1 MIEGHQP
8 LYNYG
13 IDGRGSVGVASSDEN
28 DGQVGGRDGLKEI
41 REQLEDLSSNYEME
55 GFEEQE
61 EEEGAHVKDQDEY
74 SKNERVVWGVGWGEE
89 EWKDMDGDGGN
100 EVRVS
105 QFLSSKS
112 LLHFSDFLLP
122 L

>member
-1 MIEGHQP
+1 M
-8 LYNYG
+8 
-13 IDGRGSVGVASSDEN
+13 
-28 DGQVGGRDGLKEI
+28 
-41 REQLEDLSSNYEME
+41 LEEL
-55 GFEEQE
+55 
-61 EEEGAHVKDQDEY
+61 QDEY

>member
-1 MIEGHQP
+1 VIEGHQP

-13 IDGRGSVGVASSDEN
+13 IGGRGSVGVASSDEN

-61 EEEGAHVKDQDEY
+61 EEEGAHVKDQDE
-74 SKNERVVWGVGWGEE
+74 
-89 EWKDMDGDGGN
+89 EWVEKEDEDWD
-100 EVRVS
+100 
-105 QFLSSKS
+105 L
-112 LLHFSDFLLP
+112 
-122 L
+122 